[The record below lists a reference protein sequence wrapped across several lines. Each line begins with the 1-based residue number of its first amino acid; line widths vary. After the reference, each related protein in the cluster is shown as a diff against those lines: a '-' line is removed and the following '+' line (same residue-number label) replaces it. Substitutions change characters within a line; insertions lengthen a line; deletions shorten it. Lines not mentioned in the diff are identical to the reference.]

1 MKVAKII
8 GDLGVALSEEEF
20 NRRIVE
26 YDSDT
31 MYVECFLDNGTICL
45 VPINNWETA
54 NEQVGEFYNG

>member
-54 NEQVGEFYNG
+54 NEQVG